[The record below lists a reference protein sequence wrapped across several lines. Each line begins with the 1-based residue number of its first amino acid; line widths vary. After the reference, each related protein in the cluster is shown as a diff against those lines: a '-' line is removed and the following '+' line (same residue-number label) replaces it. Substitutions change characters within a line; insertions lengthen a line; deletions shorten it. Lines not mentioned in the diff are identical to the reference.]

1 MTARAGE
8 IHMILQRPILI
19 AAVACLALSLPAL
32 AAAQTTAGPLDSLRW
47 EHLDSDVTT
56 TQVNR
61 FLVCY
66 DGAADAACL
75 VAPLTSKFTPTT
87 AQGGPPAAGNS
98 AYKLLVPALTAGQ
111 HTVTVKACNATV
123 CGVPATPLT
132 FSFQITP
139 GTPTGVGFIKG

>member
-1 MTARAGE
+1 
-8 IHMILQRPILI
+8 MIRQRLMLVAAI
-19 AAVACLALSLPAL
+19 ACFVFGLPAL

-47 EHLDSDVTT
+47 EHADADVTT

-66 DGAADAACL
+66 DSAADANCL
-75 VAPLTSKFTPTT
+75 IAPLTSKFAPTT
-87 AQGGPPAAGNS
+87 VQGGPPAAGNS
-98 AYKLLVPALTAGQ
+98 AYKLLVPALTPGQ

-123 CGVPATPLT
+123 CGAAVAPLA

-139 GTPTGVGFIKG
+139 GTPSGVGFIKG